1 MTLDFAETYVTAA
14 GQRIFSVSINGTQV
28 LTNFDIYA
36 AAGGMNIAVQRTFPV
51 TVTNGTLSVN
61 FIPGAVENP
70 KINGMEVVESS
81 GSGSGGTSALQITTS
96 QLPSGILSKSYG
108 ATLSASG
115 GTTPYAWSLASGSL
129 PAGLTL
135 SSAGTISGTPTSAG
149 SFPFTVQVTDT
160 ASHSAS
166 ANLSVNVGNPVVSV
180 AIASPA

>member
-1 MTLDFAETYVTAA
+1 MRILTRSPALPIPRCTEPSVTVNAHASFGYSIPLADGNYNVTLDFAETYVTAA

-81 GSGSGGTSALQITTS
+81 GSGSGGTSALQITTRS
-96 QLPSGILSKSYG
+96 EEHTSELQSRLHLVCRLLLEKKNQKPKSNAHSVQFIHCYLS
-108 ATLSASG
+108 
-115 GTTPYAWSLASGSL
+115 
-129 PAGLTL
+129 
-135 SSAGTISGTPTSAG
+135 
-149 SFPFTVQVTDT
+149 
-160 ASHSAS
+160 
-166 ANLSVNVGNPVVSV
+166 
-180 AIASPA
+180 